1 MVFYERRDIAA
12 STCLDVSGCQ
22 RNNLF
27 FTLRNRLIRP
37 RESGNKWKRKSRA
50 VFQVRQSL
58 LLSLRSDIAYPKLLA
73 DSTRFELLPLSL
85 LSQVVRIFPQFWI
98 LLDCFFFYLLLLR
111 YHTFSINT
119 FLTIQKK
126 RSDYSERF
134 AYPGNDLS
142 FQQKNSK
149 YFQR

>member
-111 YHTFSINT
+111 YHTFYNQHVHYNT
-119 FLTIQKK
+119 KK
-126 RSDYSERF
+126 AFRLIGTLR
-134 AYPGNDLS
+134 LS
-142 FQQKNSK
+142 RQ
-149 YFQR
+149 